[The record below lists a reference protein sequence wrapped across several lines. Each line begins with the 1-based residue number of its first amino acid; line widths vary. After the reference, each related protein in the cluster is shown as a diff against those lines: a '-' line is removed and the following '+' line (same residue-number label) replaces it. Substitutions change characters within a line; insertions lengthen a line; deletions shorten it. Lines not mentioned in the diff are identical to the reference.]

1 MRNILSILFLL
12 LVSFGYCQ
20 NIRLDRDE
28 LPAYV
33 IKNQSD
39 TLGIIFSVENVQK
52 IDKDLELLEY
62 IEKLNSQVDTVQ
74 YYYVSL
80 INDLNEKVELQKYK
94 IINLTSETF
103 KKDELIKKL
112 RKEIVLSDTTIVNK
126 NIEINNL
133 NTIIVEKDE
142 EIQKQKNLKI
152 GAIVGGSILVLL
164 VLIFG

>member
-94 IINLTSETF
+94 IINLTSEIF

-112 RKEIVLSDTTIVNK
+112 RKEIALSDTTIVNK

>member
-1 MRNILSILFLL
+1 MRNILSILFLF
-12 LVSFGYCQ
+12 LVSFGYSQ
-20 NIRLDRDE
+20 NIRLDRNE
-28 LPAYV
+28 IPAYV

-39 TLGIIFSVENVQK
+39 TLGIIFSIENVQK

-62 IEKLNSQVDTVQ
+62 IEKLNSQVDTAQ

-80 INDLNEKVELQKYK
+80 INDLSEKVELQKYK
-94 IINLTSETF
+94 ILNLTSETF

-112 RKEIVLSDTTIVNK
+112 KIDIALSDTTIVNK
-126 NIEINNL
+126 DTEINNL
-133 NTIIVEKDE
+133 NTIIIEKDE

>member
-1 MRNILSILFLL
+1 MRNILSILFLF
-12 LVSFGYCQ
+12 LVSFGYSQ
-20 NIRLDRDE
+20 NIRLDRNE
-28 LPAYV
+28 IPAYV

-39 TLGIIFSVENVQK
+39 TLGIIFSIENVQK

-62 IEKLNSQVDTVQ
+62 IEKLNSQVDTAQ

-80 INDLNEKVELQKYK
+80 INDLSEKVELQKYK
-94 IINLTSETF
+94 ILNLTSETF

-112 RKEIVLSDTTIVNK
+112 KIDIALSDTTIVNK

-152 GAIVGGSILVLL
+152 GAIIGGSILVLL